1 MMSDLIA
8 RTLPGRSVSTAALH
22 PYGVHNAPLA
32 AITENR
38 TFLKADALPWKRV
51 RSLACEGQAASP
63 FLRRREMT
71 RHGAVETH
79 GT

>member
-8 RTLPGRSVSTAALH
+8 RTLPGPSVSTAALH
-22 PYGVHNAPLA
+22 PYGAHNAPLV

-51 RSLACEGQAASP
+51 RSLACESQPASP
-63 FLRRREMT
+63 F
-71 RHGAVETH
+71 
-79 GT
+79 